1 MSGEVGD
8 RVESPGGGGEIG
20 GVLADAGWTVMLLIG
35 DALAVQGRTYDVT
48 NVSARRG
55 GLRAWVVV
63 ARDCEPGGI
72 ADQMLSLHVRP
83 TTAVRRRG
91 DTKVLVDVTDYS
103 CARAELESL
112 LPALRQQED
121 FYQACV
127 AAATDRGW
135 DITDRTRSASEDWD
149 QSWTIRGTRAGQA
162 LHIGLVGCGS
172 GRDEQ
177 VRESDGAAVAT
188 RGGLYLSVTVH
199 TTTDAEA
206 LADTLLAG
214 L

>member
-8 RVESPGGGGEIG
+8 RVEGPGGGGEIG
-20 GVLADAGWTVMLLIG
+20 GVLADAGWTVLLLIG
-35 DALAVQGRTYDVT
+35 GALAVQGRTYDVT

-55 GLRAWVVV
+55 DLRAWVVV

-72 ADQMLSLHVRP
+72 ADQMLSLQIRP

-91 DTKVLVDVTDYS
+91 DTKVLVDVTDYG
-103 CARAELESL
+103 CAGAELESL
-112 LPALRQQED
+112 LTALHQED

-127 AAATDRGW
+127 AAAADRGW
-135 DITDRTRSASEDWD
+135 DITDRARSAGEDWD
-149 QSWTIRGTRAGQA
+149 QSWTIRGTRPGQA
-162 LHIGLVGCGS
+162 LRVGLVGCGPA
-172 GRDEQ
+172 RDEP
-177 VRESDGAAVAT
+177 VSESDGAAVAS

-206 LADTLLAG
+206 LADTLLTG